1 MSNFGAATLN
11 FKCNSH
17 IQFVRVLF
25 SGLSVDR
32 ADGGKSQHMLTT
44 MRTLMTMTVSMT
56 MMMMMMMMMIIMM
69 IVAVVVMMVVIP
81 LRMVTISINSCRI

>member
-56 MMMMMMMMMIIMM
+56 MMMMMIIMM

>member
-11 FKCNSH
+11 FKCDSH

-44 MRTLMTMTVSMT
+44 MRTLTTMTVSMTT
-56 MMMMMMMMMIIMM
+56 MMMMMMMM
-69 IVAVVVMMVVIP
+69 IVAVVVMAVMIH
-81 LRMVTISINSCRI
+81 LRMVTISIKICRI